1 MLRFLKMRRVGPIG
15 VDLGSRS
22 VKMVQ
27 FSADRK
33 DLVAS
38 GRWEIPAATSP
49 EKHAEQAAAVIRRG
63 LSERKFVGRD
73 AVLCLGDKELVLQ
86 NLRVPK
92 SQGEELDRN
101 VAKEAAGR
109 IPFGVEEAEI
119 RFVESADVRQ
129 GDALMREVIV
139 FACHRPI
146 LQRSLDLFA
155 QCELE
160 PRAVD
165 VEPAALVRCYAMQ
178 FRRQEDTQDRSMI
191 LHMGH
196 QRTAVVI
203 AQGEEMLFV
212 KYIEIGGTNLDSAV
226 ASHLR
231 MEVKEAAALRRH
243 SGDRRADLQDPEVM
257 RTVFEASRGV
267 IDRLGAELALCVRYH
282 SVTFRGQPLARV
294 VLGGGEATPQ
304 LAESIGKVLNMKCE
318 LSDPFRAM
326 PAQRELGRRGLWDVS
341 AGLALREVK

>member
-1 MLRFLKMRRVGPIG
+1 MLPFLKLRRVGPIG

-33 DLVAS
+33 TLIAA
-38 GRWEIPAATSP
+38 GRWEIPTATSP
-49 EKHAEQAAAVIRRG
+49 EKHAEQAVAVIQRG
-63 LSERKFVGRD
+63 LVERKFIGRD

-92 SQGEELDRN
+92 AEGAELDRH
-101 VAKEAAGR
+101 VAQEAAGR
-109 IPFGVEEAEI
+109 VPFGVEEAEI
-119 RFVESADVRQ
+119 RYVESADVRQ
-129 GDALMREVIV
+129 GDSLMREVIV
-139 FACHRPI
+139 FACHRPV
-146 LQRSLDLFA
+146 LQKSLDLFA

-165 VEPAALVRCYAMQ
+165 VEPAALVRSYAAQ
-178 FRRQEDTQDRSMI
+178 FRRQEDTQERAMI

-212 KYIEIGGTNLDSAV
+212 KYIEIGGANFDSAV

-231 MEVKEAAALRRH
+231 MEVKDAAALRRH

-257 RTVFEASRGV
+257 RTVGEATRAV
-267 IDRLGAELALCVRYH
+267 IDRLGGELAMCIRYH
-282 SVTFRGQPLARV
+282 SVTFRGQPLTRV

-304 LAESIGKVLNMKCE
+304 LAEAIGKTLNMKCE
-318 LSDPFRAM
+318 LSDPFRTM
-326 PAQRELGRRGLWDVS
+326 PAQRDLGRRGVWDVS

>member
-1 MLRFLKMRRVGPIG
+1 MLPFLKMRHVGPIG
-15 VDLGSRS
+15 IDLGSRS

-33 DLVAS
+33 KLVAA
-38 GRWEIPAATSP
+38 GRWEIPPANSP
-49 EKHAEQAAAVIRRG
+49 EQHAEQTVTVIQRG

-73 AVLCLGDKELVLQ
+73 AVFCLGEKELVLQ

-92 SQGEELDRN
+92 SEGAELDRN
-101 VAKEAAGR
+101 VAREAASR
-109 IPFGVEEAEI
+109 VPFSVEEAEM
-119 RFVESADVRQ
+119 RYVEAADVRQ
-129 GDALMREVIV
+129 GDAVMREVIV

-146 LQRSLDLFA
+146 LEKSLELLSR
-155 QCELE
+155 CKLE

-165 VEPAALVRCYAMQ
+165 VEPAALVRSYAVQ
-178 FRRQEDTQDRSMI
+178 FRRQEDIQERSLI

-203 AQGEEMLFV
+203 AQGDEMLFV
-212 KYIEIGGTNLDSAV
+212 KYIEIGGSSLDAAI

-231 MEVKEAAALRRH
+231 MEVKEAASLRRH

-257 RTVFEASRGV
+257 RTVCEATRSV
-267 IDRLGAELALCVRYH
+267 IERLGSELALCVRYH
-282 SVTFRGQPLARV
+282 SVTFRGQPLTRA

-304 LAESIGKVLNMKCE
+304 LAEAIGKTLNMKCE

-326 PAQRELGRRGLWDVS
+326 PEPRDLGRRGLWDVS
-341 AGLALREVK
+341 AGLALREVN